1 MLSNKNQNWDN
12 VIYLITY
19 EIFHN
24 RHRKQRKTIG
34 KNVVLSM
41 PFLFQ
46 GRSFSIQT
54 SLKIFV
60 VRIYDTGITVFSI
73 QQLNLFADLQYDHS
87 KG

>member
-41 PFLFQ
+41 LFLFQ
-46 GRSFSIQT
+46 GRSFFIQT
-54 SLKIFV
+54 SPKIFN
-60 VRIYDTGITVFSI
+60 VRIYYTSTTVFAI
-73 QQLNLFADLQYDHS
+73 RHDLQYDHS
-87 KG
+87 

>member
-41 PFLFQ
+41 LFLFQ
-46 GRSFSIQT
+46 GQPFFIQT
-54 SLKIFV
+54 SLQIFI
-60 VRIYDTGITVFSI
+60 VRIHCISTIAFYIRV
-73 QQLNLFADLQYDHS
+73 S
-87 KG
+87 KFLTKLILR